1 MIFSSFLLS
10 KKKLFDQNFVVAFV
24 MIVFGTHKK
33 DVVFWWGSNI
43 IILWSFL
50 VYFRPS
56 SSGDLHIVFDV
67 ISEAV
72 PHIFV
77 LVDGFAVVVI
87 CCCCLLF
94 VVVVVVPPPVR
105 K

>member
-56 SSGDLHIVFDV
+56 SSGDLHRVLV

-94 VVVVVVPPPVR
+94 VVVVVPPPVR